1 MPLLICAKNNIVDI
15 YICHLWDVINCRIK
29 EPRVNDSE
37 VERGIE
43 KKTERTEEAFK
54 NTGRDIRKR
63 GRM

>member
-1 MPLLICAKNNIVDI
+1 MELKSHDRLT
-15 YICHLWDVINCRIK
+15 HLRIK
-29 EPRVNDSE
+29 EPRVNDIE

-43 KKTERTEEAFK
+43 KNTERTEEAFN